1 MTFPDF
7 RACTYNA
14 RWSRFIIILYC
25 YILVCDYLFLLDII
39 QLFAFSHFKEKKYP
53 VPLTTVLWPKFR
65 SYNII
70 PPVVFRLVRNFFFYY
85 FFFYLLNLS
94 FCLSDQY
101 VVRVQDIYN
110 SYLSLL
116 PTSIAKVEKNR
127 NNNDNNNKIYITRA
141 RYCRLESWSQY

>member
-1 MTFPDF
+1 MVKQKLMTFPDF

-85 FFFYLLNLS
+85 FFFLFTQS
-94 FCLSDQY
+94 FL
-101 VVRVQDIYN
+101 
-110 SYLSLL
+110 LSLW
-116 PTSIAKVEKNR
+116 PVCR
-127 NNNDNNNKIYITRA
+127 TRA
-141 RYCRLESWSQY
+141 GHIQLLFVFITDEHCKSGKKSK